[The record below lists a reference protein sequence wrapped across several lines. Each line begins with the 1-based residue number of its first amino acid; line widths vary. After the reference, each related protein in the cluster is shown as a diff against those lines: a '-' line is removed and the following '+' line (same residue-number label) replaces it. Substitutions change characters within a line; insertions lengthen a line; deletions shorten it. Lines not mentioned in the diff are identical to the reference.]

1 MVRKVL
7 RPKGQS
13 VASILSL
20 LLLLVTLSTHAQMGK
35 LFDADKQ
42 MSSSFTTQ
50 IFLDRDGFIWVA
62 TRNGLNRYD
71 GYQFHILKKETRR
84 DLGMASN
91 YVNCMI
97 QDRNGLF
104 YIGMY
109 GALQTYDGQRFHDVT
124 TYDLSGQS
132 MPSYVTCFLQ
142 RRNGDI
148 LVGTSAHGV
157 LRMTPEKPRS
167 RKVTV
172 KEREARQLGGLLSD
186 VKTVHRMMEDRNGHL
201 WLVTESQGLLC
212 YDGKKIK
219 RYFQGEDELAMV
231 RGVCEDGEGRIYVAT
246 ANAGMFR
253 LDGDVP
259 VHIDGT
265 GSKHISTLYVS
276 HAGRIL
282 IGYDGLGLA
291 IYDSRTGQVTD
302 NPYYSRDVDLSTA
315 KVYSICEDRNGNTW
329 LGLLQKGIYMHPAKT
344 TGFHYMGYKL
354 GARNVIGSACVTS
367 VLMSSD
373 TYNWIG
379 TDKDGLY
386 CLDSKGQVVKHFKQN
401 FPATVL
407 SMAEDHE
414 GRIWIG
420 SYKEGCG
427 WIDPQTQTYHPHRLP
442 QGPAVSVFCVR
453 TDRRGRLWLATMGY
467 GLLRLDP
474 ATGEV
479 KAYTQQGDAGNDRKV
494 NSLTN
499 NYLSA
504 VEPSPDGRR
513 IYVATTMGVCAL
525 DLETDSWL
533 STFGGKNCL
542 KYGTAARIA
551 REFGGKL
558 YVGTNDGLLCYDLKT
573 RKTHMYAIESGLAD
587 NGISSIEQDHKG
599 NLWISTDHGLCRLD
613 PKTNQTS
620 NYFVDNGLQSNEF
633 SDGASF
639 TAPNGQM
646 LFGGLGGITWFK
658 PEDIKERDWRA
669 EVKLTGF
676 WVNGEPVTPAT
687 MSGLWH
693 VVDTTVIAADRF
705 VLASSDNSF
714 ALQLSTLTYD
724 NPEHIVYRYRINR
737 EEWVRMQP
745 GVNEITFSHMQPGN
759 YDFCVVA
766 EQNGIDTPERCF
778 RVVIHAPW
786 YRTPLAYL
794 AYLLAIAAVLWRYL
808 RIRRRKEQDRLRL
821 QEHIHAEEMA
831 DAKLKFFM
839 NISHEIRTP
848 MTLIVTPLLSLIKQ
862 DDDPH
867 RRSIYE
873 TIRRN
878 AERIL
883 GLINQMMDLRKIDK
897 GQMQMHMCETEL
909 ISFIGDIH
917 MLFDQQA
924 KAKNIR
930 FTYEHDT
937 QMLPVWID
945 RQNFD
950 KVIVNLL
957 SNAFKFTP
965 TGGQIAMSVT
975 HDARQV
981 RIAIKDTGEGIPE
994 DKLDRIFERFYQ
1006 TPTMANDRKTG
1017 TGIGLDL
1024 TRSLVELHH
1033 GIIVAHNNKG
1043 GAGCE
1048 FVVTIP
1054 LGNEHLKPEEMLTD
1068 KQNVSHA
1075 TSLMDDTLLVDH
1087 RDVAGELPKVG
1098 RRQRIVIVE
1107 DDSEI
1112 RDYLS
1117 AELSADYDVSTADNG
1132 RTGLAEV
1139 LKLVPDLVI
1148 SDIMMPEMDG
1158 NELCSKIKGNPATNH
1173 IPVILLTAKSR
1184 DEDQLEGLEM
1194 GADAYVM
1201 KPFNLDILRRTI
1213 VNLIHTHQM
1222 LRLKYGRNDQLEEQ
1236 VDEVKMKSPDD
1247 QLLERVMKVI
1257 NKNISNSDLS
1267 VDGIA
1272 EEVGISRVHLH
1283 RKMKELTGQT
1293 PHDFIRNIRLKQAA
1307 NLLSSQNMN
1316 ITEVMYACGF
1326 NNAASFSTIFKKFY
1340 GMSPREFMNAT
1351 PHSDRGSENA
1361 TPHSDRGSENTTP
1374 HSDH

>member
-1 MVRKVL
+1 
-7 RPKGQS
+7 
-13 VASILSL
+13 
-20 LLLLVTLSTHAQMGK
+20 
-35 LFDADKQ
+35 
-42 MSSSFTTQ
+42 
-50 IFLDRDGFIWVA
+50 
-62 TRNGLNRYD
+62 
-71 GYQFHILKKETRR
+71 
-84 DLGMASN
+84 
-91 YVNCMI
+91 
-97 QDRNGLF
+97 
-104 YIGMY
+104 
-109 GALQTYDGQRFHDVT
+109 
-124 TYDLSGQS
+124 
-132 MPSYVTCFLQ
+132 
-142 RRNGDI
+142 
-148 LVGTSAHGV
+148 
-157 LRMTPEKPRS
+157 
-167 RKVTV
+167 
-172 KEREARQLGGLLSD
+172 
-186 VKTVHRMMEDRNGHL
+186 
-201 WLVTESQGLLC
+201 
-212 YDGKKIK
+212 
-219 RYFQGEDELAMV
+219 
-231 RGVCEDGEGRIYVAT
+231 
-246 ANAGMFR
+246 
-253 LDGDVP
+253 
-259 VHIDGT
+259 
-265 GSKHISTLYVS
+265 
-276 HAGRIL
+276 
-282 IGYDGLGLA
+282 
-291 IYDSRTGQVTD
+291 
-302 NPYYSRDVDLSTA
+302 
-315 KVYSICEDRNGNTW
+315 
-329 LGLLQKGIYMHPAKT
+329 
-344 TGFHYMGYKL
+344 
-354 GARNVIGSACVTS
+354 
-367 VLMSSD
+367 
-373 TYNWIG
+373 
-379 TDKDGLY
+379 
-386 CLDSKGQVVKHFKQN
+386 
-401 FPATVL
+401 
-407 SMAEDHE
+407 
-414 GRIWIG
+414 
-420 SYKEGCG
+420 
-427 WIDPQTQTYHPHRLP
+427 
-442 QGPAVSVFCVR
+442 
-453 TDRRGRLWLATMGY
+453 MGY

-474 ATGEV
+474 ATDEV
-479 KAYTQQGDAGNDRKV
+479 KAYTQQGDAGNNPKV

-499 NYLSA
+499 NYISQI
-504 VEPSPDGRR
+504 EPSPDGRR

-658 PEDIKERDWRA
+658 PENIRERDWSA

-794 AYLLAIAAVLWRYL
+794 VYLLAIAAVLWRYL
-808 RIRRRKEQDRLRL
+808 RFRRRKEQDRLRL

-848 MTLIVTPLLSLIKQ
+848 MTLIVAPLLSLIKQ

-1033 GIIVAHNNKG
+1033 GTIVAHNNKG

-1361 TPHSDRGSENTTP
+1361 TPHSD
-1374 HSDH
+1374 H